1 MVAATAGKVGKG
13 VGRCVACGSEED
25 VFSLPLA
32 AGNNADADRLR
43 DLFLDAGAA
52 SIPHIKSAGGP
63 GGPTRQ
69 VNVIACRNHLKALA
83 ELHHYVHESG
93 ELLLEH
99 VRATLA
105 PS

>member
-1 MVAATAGKVGKG
+1 MGAATAGKVGKG
-13 VGRCVACGSEED
+13 IGRCVACGSEED

-32 AGNNADADRLR
+32 AGNNTDADRLR

-52 SIPHIKSAGGP
+52 SIPDIKSAGGP

-69 VNVIACRNHLKALA
+69 VHVIACRNHLKALA